1 MARLFGILA
10 PTTGELGDGV
20 GRWRGQV
27 EGTRRVGEGLG
38 ARLFPHLDHGF
49 GMSHLAGYD

>member
-10 PTTGELGDGV
+10 PTTGELGDGG

-27 EGTRRVGEGLG
+27 EGTKRVGEGVA
-38 ARLFPHLDHGF
+38 ARLFDP
-49 GMSHLAGYD
+49 S